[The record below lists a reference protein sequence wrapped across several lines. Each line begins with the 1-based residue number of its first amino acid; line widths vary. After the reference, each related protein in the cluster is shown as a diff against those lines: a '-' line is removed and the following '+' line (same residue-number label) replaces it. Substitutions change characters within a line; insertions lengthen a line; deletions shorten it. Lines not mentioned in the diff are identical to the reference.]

1 MKRLLLLRHGKSD
14 WNAAYGADRERPLSP
29 RGETAAAA
37 IGKFV
42 SRTNQVP
49 DLVFSSPAVRA
60 HTTAE
65 IAKSAGGWDSPI
77 RIFDDLYGAGAG
89 SALSVIHN
97 ALDDANSL
105 LVAGHEPTTSQLVR
119 LLTEAHADVKTAT
132 LIAIDLPIGSWSSA
146 SPGYGTL
153 AWMINPRLLT
163 EGSLELG

>member
-29 RGETAAAA
+29 RGESAAAA

-49 DLVFSSPAVRA
+49 DLIFSSPAVRA

-65 IAKSAGGWDSPI
+65 IAKAAGGWDSPI
-77 RIFDDLYGAGAG
+77 RMFDDLYDAGAS
-89 SALSVIHN
+89 SALSIIHR
-97 ALDDANSL
+97 APDDANSL

-119 LLTEAHADVKTAT
+119 LLTEAHAVVKTAT
-132 LIAIDLPIGSWSSA
+132 LIAVDLPIGSWRSA

-163 EGSLELG
+163 EGSLDLG